1 MKKLS
6 IIFAGLLLS
15 SCSGMGMHGM
25 SGMSGMSG
33 MNNSNTSDSDKPYSQ
48 RVLRPGDTYYGG

>member
-15 SCSGMGMHGM
+15 SCSGMGMRGT
-25 SGMSGMSG
+25 SGMSG

-48 RVLRPGDTYYGG
+48 RVLQPGDTYYGG